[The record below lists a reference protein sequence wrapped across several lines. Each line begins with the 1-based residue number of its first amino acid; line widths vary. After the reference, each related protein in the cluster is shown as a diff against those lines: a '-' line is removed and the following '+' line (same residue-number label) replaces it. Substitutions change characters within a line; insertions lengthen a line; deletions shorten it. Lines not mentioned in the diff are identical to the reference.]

1 MTAFLQQY
9 ISPALPVI
17 LWLFRGVTAGLAVWL
32 LVRCCKSLFRGRD
45 RESWGFVTLS
55 NGARYELY
63 HWENVIGRA
72 RRADIRVNFPSVS
85 RTHAILQRD
94 DGGIWRVDP
103 INRSSGVLLNGKRT
117 LVPASLNPGDSIA
130 LGGVELFFFPSE
142 QPQHTGQPKKR
153 PSPVGSLWLLTFIQ
167 LLLWGQFAPGF
178 GAENIYP
185 VSAGFFGLCGLG
197 WALYGVSRRLHRR
210 QFDLETLALLLATV
224 GFAIT
229 AAWDPG
235 ALYKQLAAVALL
247 GGGERTQNEMEAHG
261 ITKAVLDN
269 LCAKGVLECSK
280 VNKSIDLYSSIP
292 LKNEPI
298 TLTAEQQAA
307 YDALLPGL
315 EDTAPHSALLY
326 GVTGSGKTLVFL
338 KLIER
343 CLALGRRALVL
354 VPEISLTP
362 QMILRLKGQF
372 GRRVAVQHSALNH
385 TERLLQ
391 WQMIQDGGADIVV
404 GTRSAVFAPLEN
416 IGLVIID
423 EEQEHTYRSESAPRY
438 AAHEVAR
445 QRAAENGSLLLLA
458 SATPSTESFYAAQNG
473 RTQLVRLTQRYG
485 GNPLPSVQI
494 VDMRAEL
501 ASGNPREISLAME
514 DAIRRNLDAG
524 KQTILLL
531 NRRGYQTMAQCD
543 DCREVL
549 KCPKC
554 SVPMVYHKA
563 GHKLLCHYCG
573 TQLDPPPKTCPACG
587 GKLLYRGF
595 GTQKAEEELAQLFPE
610 ARVLRMDQ
618 DSTAAKDA
626 HEKLL
631 AKFARHE
638 YDIMVG
644 TQMVAKGLD
653 FEDVTLV
660 GVLGIDSL
668 LFAQGF
674 RAYETVFSLITQ
686 VVGRSGRAKD
696 PGFAIIQT
704 TDPDNPVLNLAA
716 AQDYDA
722 FFEQEIAYRKLGLYP
737 PFCGLCV
744 VGFSGPKEIEVAR
757 AAARFSALLGRQAA
771 QQPDLPLRVLGPTPG
786 NIEKI
791 NENYRYKLTI
801 KCRADKRFRDLVR
814 QTLGL
819 YEQEK
824 LPSKATVV
832 VDMHS
837 DGDI

>member
-1 MTAFLQQY
+1 MPKTVGVAVSNATFHFDKLYTYAVMPDQQDAVRLGSMVLVPFGRGSRARMGVVLACDEEPESSKLKFLFDVAPASACLTPELLRLVHFLKERTFCTYYEAVKAVIPYGAQY
-9 ISPALPVI
+9 KPAVAAD
-17 LWLFRGVTAGLAVWL
+17 GVTPV
-32 LVRCCKSLFRGRD
+32 
-45 RESWGFVTLS
+45 
-55 NGARYELY
+55 
-63 HWENVIGRA
+63 
-72 RRADIRVNFPSVS
+72 
-85 RTHAILQRD
+85 LQ
-94 DGGIWRVDP
+94 
-103 INRSSGVLLNGKRT
+103 
-117 LVPASLNPGDSIA
+117 
-130 LGGVELFFFPSE
+130 
-142 QPQHTGQPKKR
+142 
-153 PSPVGSLWLLTFIQ
+153 
-167 LLLWGQFAPGF
+167 
-178 GAENIYP
+178 
-185 VSAGFFGLCGLG
+185 
-197 WALYGVSRRLHRR
+197 
-210 QFDLETLALLLATV
+210 
-224 GFAIT
+224 
-229 AAWDPG
+229 
-235 ALYKQLAAVALL
+235 KQLTRHTENSYKLAGTLPAKPKPTAKQLVAVALL
-247 GGGERTQNEMEAHG
+247 GGGERTQTELEEKG
-261 ITKAVLDN
+261 ISRAVLDN

-298 TLTAEQQAA
+298 RLTAEQQAA
-307 YDALLPGL
+307 YEALLPHL
-315 EDTAPHSALLY
+315 EDAAPHAALLY

-343 CLALGRRALVL
+343 CLQLGKRALVL

-362 QMILRLKGQF
+362 QMILRLKSRF
-372 GRRVAVQHSALNH
+372 GKRVAVQHSALNH

-404 GTRSAVFAPLEN
+404 GTRSAIFSPLEN

-438 AAHEVAR
+438 SAHEVAR
-445 QRAAENGSLLLLA
+445 QRAAENGALLLLA
-458 SATPSTESFYAAQNG
+458 SATPSTESYFAAQHG

-485 GNPLPSVQI
+485 GNPLPHVEI

-501 ASGNPREISLAME
+501 ASGNPREISLALE

-531 NRRGYQTMAQCD
+531 NRRGYQTIAQCE

-549 KCPKC
+549 KCQKC
-554 SVPMVYHKA
+554 SVPMVYHKSA
-563 GHKLLCHYCG
+563 HKLLCHYCG
-573 TQLDPPPKTCPACG
+573 SQMDPPPQKCPTCG
-587 GKLLYRGF
+587 GKLQYRGF
-595 GTQKAEEELAQLFPE
+595 GTQKAEEELAKLFPE
-610 ARVLRMDQ
+610 ARILRMDQ

-674 RAYETVFSLITQ
+674 RAYETVFSLVTQ

-704 TDPDNPVLNLAA
+704 TDPNNPVLNLAA

-744 VGFSGPKEIEVAR
+744 VGFAGPKEIEVAR
-757 AAARFSALLGRQAA
+757 AAARFAALLGQQAA
-771 QQPDLPLRVLGPTPG
+771 KQPDLPLRVLGPTPG

-791 NENYRYKLTI
+791 NEAYRYKLTV
-801 KCRADKRFRDLVR
+801 KCRNDRRFRDLMR
-814 QTLGL
+814 ETLGL

-824 LPSKATVV
+824 LPGKATVV
-832 VDMHS
+832 VDLHS

>member
-1 MTAFLQQY
+1 MPKTVGVAVSNATFHFDKLYTYAVMPDQQDTVRLGSMVLVPFGRGSRARMGVVLACDAEPESAKLKFLFDVAPASACLTPELLRLVHFLKERTFCTYYEAVKAVIPYGAQY
-9 ISPALPVI
+9 KPTVAED
-17 LWLFRGVTAGLAVWL
+17 GVTPVLQKQ
-32 LVRCCKSLFRGRD
+32 LVRHTENAYKLVG
-45 RESWGFVTLS
+45 TL
-55 NGARYELY
+55 
-63 HWENVIGRA
+63 
-72 RRADIRVNFPSVS
+72 P
-85 RTHAILQRD
+85 
-94 DGGIWRVDP
+94 
-103 INRSSGVLLNGKRT
+103 
-117 LVPASLNPGDSIA
+117 
-130 LGGVELFFFPSE
+130 
-142 QPQHTGQPKKR
+142 PKPR
-153 PSPVGSLWLLTFIQ
+153 P
-167 LLLWGQFAPGF
+167 
-178 GAENIYP
+178 
-185 VSAGFFGLCGLG
+185 
-197 WALYGVSRRLHRR
+197 
-210 QFDLETLALLLATV
+210 
-224 GFAIT
+224 T
-229 AAWDPG
+229 A
-235 ALYKQLAAVALL
+235 KQLAAVALL
-247 GGGERTQNEMEAHG
+247 AGGERTLSALEEKG
-261 ITKAVLDN
+261 ISRAVLDN

-298 TLTAEQQAA
+298 LLTEEQQAA

-315 EDTAPHSALLY
+315 EDAAPHSALLY

-338 KLIER
+338 KLIEH
-343 CLALGRRALVL
+343 CLQMGRRALVL

-362 QMILRLKGQF
+362 QMILRLKSQF
-372 GRRVAVQHSALNH
+372 GKRVAVQHSALNH

-404 GTRSAVFAPLEN
+404 GTRSAIFSPLEHT
-416 IGLVIID
+416 GLVIID
-423 EEQEHTYRSESAPRY
+423 EEQEHTSRSESAPRY
-438 AAHEVAR
+438 SAHEVAR
-445 QRAAENGSLLLLA
+445 QRAAENGALLLLA
-458 SATPSTESFYAAQNG
+458 SATPSTESYYAAQHG
-473 RTQLVRLTQRYG
+473 RTQLVRLTKRYG
-485 GNPLPSVQI
+485 GNPLPKVQI

-514 DAIRRNLDAG
+514 DAIRHNLEAG

-531 NRRGYQTMAQCD
+531 NRRGYQTVAQCE

-549 KCPKC
+549 KCQKC
-554 SVPMVYHKA
+554 SVPMVYHKSA
-563 GHKLLCHYCG
+563 HKLLCHYCG
-573 TQLDPPPKTCPACG
+573 SQLDPPPARCPACG
-587 GKLLYRGF
+587 GKLQYRGF
-595 GTQKAEEELAQLFPE
+595 GTQKAEEELAKLFPE
-610 ARVLRMDQ
+610 ARILRMDQ
-618 DSTAAKDA
+618 DTTAAKDA

-674 RAYETVFSLITQ
+674 RAYETVFSLVTQ

-744 VGFSGPKEIEVAR
+744 VGFAGPKESEVAR
-757 AAARFSALLGRQAA
+757 ASARFAALLGRQAA
-771 QQPDLPLRVLGPTPG
+771 KQPDLPLRVLGPTPG
-786 NIEKI
+786 SIEKI
-791 NENYRYKLTI
+791 NDSYRYKLTV
-801 KCRADKRFRDLVR
+801 KCRNDRRFRDLIR
-814 QTLGL
+814 ETLTL

-824 LPSKATVV
+824 LPGKATVV
-832 VDMHS
+832 VDLHS